1 MINGAEWI
9 IVEKKGVIFT
19 PWQLVAHAVN
29 LKREE
34 HTRGHVSKS
43 SHMSTDK
50 EDLWYDYF
58 VINYAEICNNT
69 VRNFLN

>member
-1 MINGAEWI
+1 MQDNAVMINGVEWI

-34 HTRGHVSKS
+34 HTWGHISKS

-50 EDLWYDYF
+50 EDPS
-58 VINYAEICNNT
+58 
-69 VRNFLN
+69 VRLFCHLLRWNMQ